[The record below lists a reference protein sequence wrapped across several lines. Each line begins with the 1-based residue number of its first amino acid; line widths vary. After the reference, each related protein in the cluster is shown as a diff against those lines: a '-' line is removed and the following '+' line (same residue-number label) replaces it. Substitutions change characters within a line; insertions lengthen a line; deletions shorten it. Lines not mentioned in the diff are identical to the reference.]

1 MVANRE
7 FRGVAVWGLPGEH
20 HLLEWHGTAPNQKI
34 FRLFPVF
41 DSLEKAEEF
50 LERSFSQGGDRD
62 LGSEAETDRL
72 GSVRKIEPGDIRPEA
87 DVLLNPTDS
96 LMKWSVLLG
105 GESPHEGYPNKPPS
119 W

>member
-1 MVANRE
+1 MDANRE
-7 FRGVAVWGLPGEH
+7 FWGVTVRGLLGEH
-20 HLLEWHGTAPNQKI
+20 HLLEWRGTAANRKTI
-34 FRLFPVF
+34 RLFPVF

-50 LERSFSQGGDRD
+50 LERSFSQSDDND
-62 LGSEAETDRL
+62 LGSEALTDTL
-72 GSVRKIEPGDIRPEA
+72 GSVRKIEPGDIRPES